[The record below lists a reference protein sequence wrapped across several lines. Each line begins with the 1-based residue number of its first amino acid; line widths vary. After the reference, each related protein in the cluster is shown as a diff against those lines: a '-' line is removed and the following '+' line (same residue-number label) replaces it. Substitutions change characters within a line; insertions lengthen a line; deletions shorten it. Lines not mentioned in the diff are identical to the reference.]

1 MEETKE
7 NQQKKW
13 TSIVKTFLESNK
25 LITITA
31 IIFTFCF
38 ALNIL
43 LIYNFMRI
51 LENV

>member
-7 NQQKKW
+7 NQPKKW
-13 TSIVKTFLESNK
+13 TGIIKNFVEGNK
-25 LITITA
+25 FITITA
-31 IIFTFCF
+31 IIFTLCF